1 MLPLLPFSDDELFPA
16 LNAVM
21 LGYACLIL
29 FPSWKYTS
37 SITLGIVL
45 IYSLVYAL
53 LLVHRIALSAEPLPG
68 ISFDSLDAIVT
79 LFADRAVIFAG
90 EAPRLFRL

>member
-53 LLVHRIALSAEPLPG
+53 LLAHRIALSAERLPA
-68 ISFDSLDAIVT
+68 ISFDSLGAIVT

-90 EAPRLFRL
+90 EEPRLFRL